1 MLAVRLGHHT
11 NRLIASATLTP
22 NRSRLGHGQTGPV
35 GQSRLRNVSNAPN
48 ALHAAQSTPRHR
60 QPLNRISP
68 NGNAIN
74 GVGMSAG
81 LKVGRLTGKC
91 SSAAILESCGC
102 VACDL
107 MLARELIPGR

>member
-1 MLAVRLGHHT
+1 M
-11 NRLIASATLTP
+11 TP
-22 NRSRLGHGQTGPV
+22 NRSRLGHGQTGPP
-35 GQSRLRNVSNAPN
+35 GQSRLRTVSNNPN

-81 LKVGRLTGKC
+81 LKVGRQTGKC
-91 SSAAILESCGC
+91 TDVVHLDLC
-102 VACDL
+102 CDVTW
-107 MLARELIPGR
+107 G